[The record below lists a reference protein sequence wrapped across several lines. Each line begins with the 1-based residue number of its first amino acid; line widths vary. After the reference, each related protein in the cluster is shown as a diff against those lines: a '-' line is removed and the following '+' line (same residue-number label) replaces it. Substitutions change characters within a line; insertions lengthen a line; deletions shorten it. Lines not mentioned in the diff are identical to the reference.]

1 LLLDDSK
8 SIKSLLSDDS
18 KSTDRI
24 SIGDFG
30 MHKIRRVC
38 VAESWKCEFP
48 KSGWEIRENHDLQTH
63 L

>member
-1 LLLDDSK
+1 VVPK
-8 SIKSLLSDDS
+8 SIDIIL
-18 KSTDRI
+18 
-24 SIGDFG
+24 IGEFD